1 MLLFLMIL
9 SYTRL
14 FSIQSCSTTTVV
26 KMSNGSGDHDDE
38 GYVVRLRGLPW
49 STTVDEILKFF
60 SDCKICHG
68 KAGIHM
74 TMSREGRPSG
84 EAYIEM
90 EREEDIEKACK
101 RDRDHMGHRYIEGS
115 H

>member
-1 MLLFLMIL
+1 M
-9 SYTRL
+9 T
-14 FSIQSCSTTTVV
+14 
-26 KMSNGSGDHDDE
+26 DDRDEE
-38 GYVVRLRGLPW
+38 GGNVIKVRGLPW

-60 SDCKICHG
+60 SECNIANG

-90 EREEDIEKACK
+90 DSEEDIEKAVK
-101 RDRDHMGHRYIEGS
+101 RDRDHMGHRYIEGE
-115 H
+115 